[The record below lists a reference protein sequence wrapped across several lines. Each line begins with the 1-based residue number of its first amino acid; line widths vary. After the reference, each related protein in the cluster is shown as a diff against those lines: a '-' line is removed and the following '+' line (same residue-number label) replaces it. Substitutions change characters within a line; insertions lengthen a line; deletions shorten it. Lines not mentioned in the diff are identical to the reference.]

1 MYRNGQISID
11 CSILN
16 TIMNNMR
23 LEKFFMFVLF
33 AEYRQIADFNY
44 CSPCL
49 TARYKKMLQSYSDYF
64 LVV

>member
-23 LEKFFMFVLF
+23 LAKFFMFGVF
-33 AEYRQIADFNY
+33 AKYRRIADFNY
-44 CSPCL
+44 CSLSL
-49 TARYKKMLQSYSDYF
+49 TARYKKCCKVTAIIF
-64 LVV
+64 W